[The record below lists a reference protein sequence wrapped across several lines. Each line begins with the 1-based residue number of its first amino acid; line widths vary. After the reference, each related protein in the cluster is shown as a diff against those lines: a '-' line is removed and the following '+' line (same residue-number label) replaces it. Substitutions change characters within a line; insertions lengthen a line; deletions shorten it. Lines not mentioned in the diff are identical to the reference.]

1 MCTYCAQF
9 ADPDF
14 AEKFLT
20 SRTAAAAHANFGEDD
35 SPNTSSQRKSSTGGG
50 GSDCVVKSND
60 LAMQMMAKEME
71 KNQHIA
77 NFEEIKINTEVML
90 GVF

>member
-20 SRTAAAAHANFGEDD
+20 SRTAAAAHASFGGEEEE
-35 SPNTSSQRKSSTGGG
+35 SPTTQRKSSAGEGPL
-50 GSDCVVKSND
+50 KSND

-71 KNQHIA
+71 KNEHIA
-77 NFEEIKINTEVML
+77 KFEEIKINTEVML

>member
-20 SRTAAAAHANFGEDD
+20 SRTAAAAHATFGEED
-35 SPNTSSQRKSSTGGG
+35 SPNANSQCKSSTGGA
-50 GSDCVVKSND
+50 SDCVVKSND

-77 NFEEIKINTEVML
+77 KFEEIKINTEVML